1 MAARHVRLPLQPSTS
16 RGPGSA
22 LVAAAL
28 AAAGLTLL
36 TALPVL
42 GHAVGRP
49 FQSPIPLWMQLAG
62 AGIAVAA
69 AFAVSAAIVKV
80 SRDVPR
86 YPRLAVPLLPS
97 LVISWLL
104 GAIGVLWWYGAIA
117 AAFLVGGE
125 TPIPALGLWIFVW
138 VGLPIAA
145 ELIGNPW
152 PSLSPFRTTFGLLE
166 RVARFLGF
174 DRLDLGFVYPAGAA
188 RWPAVLLLFAGIW
201 SELVLPGATE
211 AGSVAALMVGYTFVT
226 LVGMTCFGRVAW
238 LRNAELFEVL
248 LGWLGRVGPLG
259 RRTVEANACAG
270 CGERCL
276 PARCIDCPECAI
288 AADPTE
294 RRPEIRP
301 WFAGLTEVRAG
312 GWSDAAFIL
321 LVLAGVTYDGFRQ
334 TAPWQEVEN
343 RLLFVIQPGLGGFE
357 AFLVVGT
364 LGLLGAWLLFL
375 LVFATGAAVT
385 RRLSEEAP
393 PRLGSV
399 VGAYAATLLP
409 IAGGYMIA
417 HYGTLVV
424 QGILWVPDVA
434 RNTIAPAPPIEIPT
448 SLVWYSSVVAIV
460 VGHIAAIFLSH
471 RIALRDAPERPTRA
485 GIPLASLMVAY
496 TVLSLWIIAQ
506 PIVAEPTA
514 VETQAVAISVVTG
527 N

>member
-1 MAARHVRLPLQPSTS
+1 MPRPQPRTP
-16 RGPGSA
+16 RG
-22 LVAAAL
+22 LL
-28 AAAGLTLL
+28 AAFIAVAVTLV

-49 FQSPIPLWMQLAG
+49 FQSPIPVWMQLAG

-69 AFAVSAAIVKV
+69 SFAVSAAIVKV

-86 YPRLAVPLLPS
+86 YPHLAVPLLPS
-97 LVISWLL
+97 LVIGWLL
-104 GAIGVLWWYGAIA
+104 AAIGVIWWYGAIA
-117 AAFLVGGE
+117 AAFVIGGE

-145 ELIGNPW
+145 ELLGNPW
-152 PSLSPFRTTFGLLE
+152 PSLSPFRTTFALLE
-166 RVARFLGF
+166 RGARFLGF
-174 DRLDLGFVYPAGAA
+174 DRLDLGLVYPPGAA

-211 AGSVAALMVGYTFVT
+211 AGSVGALMIGYTLVT
-226 LVGMTCFGRVAW
+226 LAGMTCFGRVAW

-248 LGWLGRVGPLG
+248 LGWLGRIGPLG

-270 CGERCL
+270 CAERCR
-276 PARCIDCPECAI
+276 PARCIDCPECAV
-288 AADPTE
+288 AAEPTE

-301 WFAGLTEVRAG
+301 WFAGLTEVRTG

-321 LVLAGVTYDGFRQ
+321 LALAGVTYDGFRQ
-334 TAPWQEVEN
+334 TGPWQEIEN
-343 RLLFVIQPGLGGFE
+343 RLLSVLQPDIGGFE
-357 AFLVVGT
+357 AFLAVGT

-375 LVFATGAAVT
+375 LVFAMGAAVT
-385 RRLSEEAP
+385 RRLSAEAP

-399 VGAYAATLLP
+399 VGSYAATLLP

-417 HYGTLVV
+417 HYGTLVI
-424 QGILWVPDVA
+424 QGIVWVPDLTRDAV
-434 RNTIAPAPPIEIPT
+434 APAPPVEIPT
-448 SLVWYSSVVAIV
+448 SLIWYLSVLAIV

-471 RIALRDAPERPTRA
+471 RIALRDAPEGPIRA

-506 PIVAEPTA
+506 PIVADPTA
-514 VETQAVAISVVTG
+514 VEPQADAFSVAAR

>member
-1 MAARHVRLPLQPSTS
+1 MPRLEPRTS
-16 RGPGSA
+16 RGLGSVVA
-22 LVAAAL
+22 AASVAAAL
-28 AAAGLTLL
+28 TVLTS
-36 TALPVL
+36 LPVL

-152 PSLSPFRTTFGLLE
+152 PSMSPFRTTFGLLE

-211 AGSVAALMVGYTFVT
+211 AGSVAALMVGYTLVT